1 VPAALD
7 HLFFGPNEALY
18 GIAGGPPEARR
29 AVLVVSPPGV
39 DAVRAR
45 RVLFRLVRALAA
57 AGFGA
62 LLVDPRGSGE
72 SALAFE
78 ETSLATHV
86 ADIRDGL
93 HELARRF
100 PEAHQRVIAVR
111 YGAIPALVAV
121 QPPAADALLLI
132 DPCLDV
138 RAALRQDLR
147 GEIAKR
153 MRRGAEGGDDADDRD
168 ALVAQLDA
176 GRTIVLDGE
185 RFPPAFWRGLTGSQ
199 PAALLAIWGERAT
212 VARSGRETFVPFHRQ
227 LPQARVTVEAPAFE
241 AAALA
246 WARS

>member
-1 VPAALD
+1 M
-7 HLFFGPNEALY
+7 
-18 GIAGGPPEARR
+18 
-29 AVLVVSPPGV
+29 
-39 DAVRAR
+39 
-45 RVLFRLVRALAA
+45 LFRLVRALAQ
-57 AGFGA
+57 AGLGA

-78 ETSLATHV
+78 ETSLPTHV

-100 PEAHQRVIAVR
+100 PEAHQRLIAIR
-111 YGAIPALVAV
+111 YGAVPALAAA
-121 QPPAADALLLI
+121 QPPAADALLLV

-153 MRRGAEGGDDADDRD
+153 MRRGAAASEGEDRD

-176 GRTIVLDGE
+176 GKSIVLDGE
-185 RFPPAFWRGLTGSQ
+185 RFPPGALARPQRQ
-199 PAALLAIWGERAT
+199 PAGLLLAIWGDRVT
-212 VARSGRETFVPFHRQ
+212 VLRSGRETFVPFHRQ
-227 LPQARVTVEAPAFE
+227 LPQARVTVEEPAFE

-246 WARS
+246 WARA

>member
-1 VPAALD
+1 VPALD
-7 HLFFGPNEALY
+7 YRFFGPNDALY
-18 GIAGGPPEARR
+18 GVAGGPPDARR

-57 AGFGA
+57 AGHGA

-111 YGAIPALVAV
+111 YGAVPALAAV

-147 GEIAKR
+147 AELAKR
-153 MRRGAEGGDDADDRD
+153 MRRGADGGDDRD
-168 ALVAQLDA
+168 ALIAQLDA
-176 GRTIVLDGE
+176 GRVIVLDGE

-199 PAALLAIWGERAT
+199 PAALLAIWGDRAT
-212 VARSGRETFVPFHRQ
+212 ILRSGRETFVPFHRQ
-227 LPQARVTVEAPAFE
+227 LPQARVTVEEPAFE